1 MKKISTILIA
11 FCWITLSFSQTKEEI
26 STITSASNKE
36 LNNALRAKIE
46 IETVLKN
53 ERIDRFLEA
62 NPMYQRHQIINGKP
76 HSIVDVIDNKPI
88 IITTHNVD
96 AAEATRT
103 SFMHSGG
110 GLGLNIEGQGMT
122 VGVWDSGN
130 VLYNHFEFYYNEFG
144 EFGTRV
150 TNVDYDPSW
159 EYNDPYD
166 DHATHVTGTI
176 IAKGD
181 DPAAKGMAPYATA
194 VSYNWSGDSSEVLD
208 EVENNG
214 LLISN
219 HSYGTSVDIAVGIGY
234 EWLMGKYSDDS
245 QLWDIIHF
253 NNPFYL
259 QVTSAGNDGTVNY
272 SGASYNGYD
281 KLTRS
286 TVSKNNLVV
295 ANAQDPGIS
304 TSGELTALNINSS
317 SSQGPTDDGRIKPD
331 ITGNGTSLYSPIDTD
346 IDVYQRKTGTSMSS
360 PNVAGSVLL
369 LQQYY
374 NSLNSSFMKSATLK
388 GLVCHTADDNL
399 NGNGPDP
406 IYGWGLLNVKKSAET
421 ILDAFN
427 NNAILSEYTLED
439 SVVFTSTFS
448 VSSGSPL
455 SATICWTDPAGFP
468 QGSSNPNNTIPVLVN
483 DLDIVVTGPD
493 GTNYYPWML
502 NPSSPLYA
510 IKGNNIVDNIENIDI
525 DTPSSGTYTITV
537 SNKGQLSNG
546 YPVTNPNYEEVQNFS
561 LIVTG
566 SNLSLGTPNLD
577 VSSLQVWPNPAK
589 EILYFEFASTSN
601 TNCLVQLVDLQGRTV
616 YTKNML
622 GGTAVIKGQLNTS
635 NYAKGIYIL
644 SLKQGSKNTFKKVI
658 IQ

>member
-1 MKKISTILIA
+1 MRKVLPIILF
-11 FCWITLSFSQTKEEI
+11 FCSVTLSFTQTKEQI
-26 STITSASNKE
+26 SIITSASNKE
-36 LNNALRAKIE
+36 QNSALKTKIE
-46 IETVLKN
+46 IETILKN
-53 ERIDRFLEA
+53 ERITTFLEA
-62 NPMYQRHQIINGKP
+62 NPTYKRHQIINGKP
-76 HSIVDVIDNKPI
+76 HSIVDIIDNKPI

-103 SFMHSGG
+103 NFMHSGG

-130 VLYNHFEFYYNEFG
+130 VLYDHLEFYSSEIG

-150 TNVDYDPSW
+150 TNVDYNPNW

-176 IAKGD
+176 IAKG
-181 DPAAKGMAPYATA
+181 ANAQAKGMAPYATA

-208 EVENNG
+208 EVETNG

-219 HSYGTSVDIAVGIGY
+219 HSYGTSVDIAVGLGY
-234 EWLMGKYSDDS
+234 EWLMGKYDNEAE
-245 QLWDIIHF
+245 LWDNIHF

-259 QVTSAGNDGTVNY
+259 QVTSAGNDGTQNY
-272 SGASYNGYD
+272 AGASYNGYD

-304 TSGELTALNINSS
+304 ASGELTSLNINSS

-346 IDVYQRKTGTSMSS
+346 TDSYQRKTGTSMSS

-374 NSLNSSFMKSATLK
+374 NSINGSFMKSATLK

-399 NGNGPDP
+399 NNNGPDP
-406 IYGWGLLNVKKSAET
+406 TYGWGLLNVKKSAET

-427 NNAILSEYTLED
+427 NNAVLSEHTLED
-439 SVVFTSTFS
+439 SVVYSTTFNA
-448 VSSGSPL
+448 SSDGPI
-455 SATICWTDPAGFP
+455 SATICWTDPAGFS
-468 QGSSNPNNTIPVLVN
+468 QDSSDPNNTIPVLIN

-493 GTNYYPWML
+493 GTNYYPWLL

-510 IKGNNIVDNIENIDI
+510 VKGDNIVDNIENVDI
-525 DTPSSGTYTITV
+525 DTPTSGTYTINV
-537 SNKGQLSNG
+537 SNKGQLTNG
-546 YPVTNPNYEEVQNFS
+546 YPIFSPNYEEIQNFS

-566 SNLSLGTPNLD
+566 SNLTLETPNLD
-577 VSSLQVWPNPAK
+577 VSSLSIWPNPA
-589 EILYFEFASTSN
+589 STKINFDYPPSN
-601 TNCLVQLVDLQGRTV
+601 EVSNFMLIDIQGSVV
-616 YTKNML
+616 YQDRITKTDGVNRRQID
-622 GGTAVIKGQLNTS
+622 VS
-635 NYAKGIYIL
+635 SFAKGIYIL
-644 SLKQGSKNTFKKVI
+644 KIEQGNTSTQRKVVLK
-658 IQ
+658 